1 MQHNSRCGLHKSL
14 YLTMHMHKQIV
25 SNQWFVSI
33 YKILKCS
40 LTAPITALSYV
51 SCWLKISF
59 LAIGLSMSKS
69 GSLFAPPTKIRLQN
83 VIRTLGISKHIH
95 DAISAAEYM
104 YSHSTQHSCFA
115 CIPVYLTLWHC
126 HSYIIKHFFLHC
138 VQLYIVCGAFY
149 LIASRATRSFTGPR
163 ADRNTQNLKEFS
175 RGY

>member
-1 MQHNSRCGLHKSL
+1 MQHNSRCGLHKLL

-40 LTAPITALSYV
+40 LTALSYI

-69 GSLFAPPTKIRLQN
+69 GSLFAPPTKICLQN

-115 CIPVYLTLWHC
+115 CIPVPYSLAL
-126 HSYIIKHFFLHC
+126 SFLHH
-138 VQLYIVCGAFY
+138 
-149 LIASRATRSFTGPR
+149 
-163 ADRNTQNLKEFS
+163 
-175 RGY
+175 